1 MSHRAAF
8 AASLLF
14 VAAATPAWAVLPT
27 GTLEFVQRTGTVV
40 ADATIPVV
48 MRLTIDSGSAPLTF
62 TSNPLLGFATEDIP
76 TEGRF
81 WNSVTE
87 IYEQRPFASVV
98 SAYLNTYYACG
109 GDFAIGCGEVGGNYQ
124 FEFNVVDSLAH
135 PSINFRDS
143 FTLNAGQSYEY
154 TFGFFVPKAGGATPG
169 VYRWNG
175 TGVTL
180 NFRGLDVDG
189 NDDGVAFD
197 AMVIATGAD
206 LDANVA
212 FERTVIA
219 IPEPGTYALMAA
231 GLVVVGGLA
240 RWRRAAGGR
249 VKAPASP

>member
-48 MRLTIDSGSAPLTF
+48 MRLTIDPGSAPLTF
-62 TSNPLLGFATEDIP
+62 SNNPLDGFAPGDLP
-76 TEGRF
+76 TEGQF
-81 WNSVTE
+81 WNPLTKQNE
-87 IYEQRPFASVV
+87 TRPFVGELF
-98 SAYLNTYYACG
+98 AYLNTYYTCH
-109 GDFAIGCGEVGGNYQ
+109 GDFTNVCDPSVDYK
-124 FEFNVVDSLAH
+124 FEFNVVDSSAD

-143 FTLNAGQSYEY
+143 FTLSAGQSYEY
-154 TFGFFVPKAGGATPG
+154 TFGFFVPTAGGATPG

-189 NDDGVAFD
+189 NEGVAFD

-240 RWRRAAGGR
+240 RRRRAAGGT